1 MDSVAYCA
9 MFSRLESG
17 YPWDLPRP
25 KKENARKKREVNDA
39 DPGFECMDDYDA
51 RNICPISRESFPR
64 NFGSD
69 NGIDSDELEL
79 DSETNIDTSFAMLDT
94 SN

>member
-25 KKENARKKREVNDA
+25 KKDNARKKREVNDA

-51 RNICPISRESFPR
+51 RNICPITRDSFPR
-64 NFGSD
+64 NLRDSD
-69 NGIDSDELEL
+69 MGSDELEL
-79 DSETNIDTSFAMLDT
+79 DSESNIDTSFTMLYT
-94 SN
+94 ST